1 MLGVGVNVPGLGGAV
16 LGGRRARA
24 EETEE
29 SVPFLEMVSE
39 PLVQGK
45 VRGAM
50 ASSLIIKEATHQKP
64 KGERGKS
71 SYLSVFLPLHTHTP
85 IPVFSSLKSS
95 LKNVAMVPVHLF
107 IKNGRGLNP
116 RLQRKVRRVP
126 TSSKVRDTYLMSLA
140 SSSRVLVRRWYNKT
154 SPASSTSPTRVPTM
168 APTTTAALD
177 PEKSLVSGGGT
188 LFHPLSTRV
197 PLRNHRRYVH
207 PFLC

>member
-71 SYLSVFLPLHTHTP
+71 SYLSVFLPSTHIHRFP
-85 IPVFSSLKSS
+85 FSL
-95 LKNVAMVPVHLF
+95 P
-107 IKNGRGLNP
+107 
-116 RLQRKVRRVP
+116 
-126 TSSKVRDTYLMSLA
+126 
-140 SSSRVLVRRWYNKT
+140 
-154 SPASSTSPTRVPTM
+154 
-168 APTTTAALD
+168 
-177 PEKSLVSGGGT
+177 
-188 LFHPLSTRV
+188 
-197 PLRNHRRYVH
+197 
-207 PFLC
+207 

>member
-64 KGERGKS
+64 KGERGK
-71 SYLSVFLPLHTHTP
+71 FLPVCLSAPPHTYTNSR
-85 IPVFSSLKSS
+85 F
-95 LKNVAMVPVHLF
+95 LF
-107 IKNGRGLNP
+107 P
-116 RLQRKVRRVP
+116 
-126 TSSKVRDTYLMSLA
+126 
-140 SSSRVLVRRWYNKT
+140 
-154 SPASSTSPTRVPTM
+154 
-168 APTTTAALD
+168 
-177 PEKSLVSGGGT
+177 
-188 LFHPLSTRV
+188 
-197 PLRNHRRYVH
+197 
-207 PFLC
+207 